1 MKCNILSIKQTLAM
15 VVALVFALPQFAN
28 AAWYWVPVPTAPQ
41 TGYFIEEVSPNTIG
55 YTAPDSVSYEGR
67 TITPEGFMDV
77 MDYTKD
83 SSKCSGEL
91 DSAISQLRNFDS
103 SKVVQPTGRCYGEC
117 GPYFAQGAETERA
130 SLLSKLKSSAE
141 QCLVNEEQAIQK
153 AEEERQRK
161 EAEAKRLKE
170 VEQAGANCDFDFFS
184 NEMTDKERMD
194 TWEERQACKA
204 KDTTEA
210 VSELVVESVTPV
222 IQPAQPTQ
230 PTQPSQ
236 PTLPVSQTPIV
247 TPSYTQPVTKADN
260 SNIESE
266 QKEETAATS
275 TVSSETVEQTM
286 PEIQETEVTTA
297 QEPEKVTFFQKI
309 IRFFT
314 GWFR

>member
-1 MKCNILSIKQTLAM
+1 M

-77 MDYTKD
+77 MDDTKD
-83 SSKCSGEL
+83 SNKCSGEL
-91 DSAISQLRNFDS
+91 NSAISQLRNFDS

-117 GPYFAQGAETERA
+117 DPYFTQGAETERA
-130 SLLSKLKSSAE
+130 SLLSKLKFSAE

-170 VEQAGANCDFDFFS
+170 VEQAVANCDFDFFN

-204 KDTTEA
+204 KDATKA
-210 VSELVVESVTPV
+210 ASEPVVEPVTPV
-222 IQPAQPTQ
+222 IQPT
-230 PTQPSQ
+230 Q

-260 SNIESE
+260 NDIEYE
-266 QKEETAATS
+266 QKEETVTTS
-275 TVSSETVEQTM
+275 IVSSETVEQTM
-286 PEIQETEVTTA
+286 PVIQETEVTSA

-314 GWFR
+314 GWFK